1 MMKIA
6 GSNSRTFTFPADIQ
20 TAINFYRDLTRLVDF
35 LPHINMHEPLGDEK
49 FRMIYSA
56 TEMGAY
62 EITIVCDVQMVVSE
76 DEGVIRVVPVDGFTP
91 VKAKASFNSSQVQ
104 GYYASESVFVPDGA
118 RRTIIEYTFELL
130 ANLPRPK
137 GLRFMP
143 AVMVE
148 GIAQNITQ
156 WRLREIVDG
165 FIERSIAAFPAW
177 QEAQRNGHALRD

>member
-6 GSNSRTFTFPADIQ
+6 GSNSRTFTFPAGIA
-20 TAINFYRDLTRLVDF
+20 TAIAFYRDLNRLVDF
-35 LPHINMHEPLGDEK
+35 LPHISMQEPLGDEK
-49 FRMIYSA
+49 FRMIYRA

-62 EITIVCDVQMVVSE
+62 EITIVCDVEMIVLEQ
-76 DEGVIRVVPVDGFTP
+76 DGIIRVAPVNGFTP
-91 VKAKASFNSSQVQ
+91 VKAKASFSASQVQ
-104 GYYASESVFVPDGA
+104 GYYASESVFIPDGDKQ
-118 RRTIIEYTFELL
+118 TMIEYTFELL

-143 AVMVE
+143 SVMVE

-165 FIERSIAAFPAW
+165 FIERSIEAFPAW
-177 QEAQRNGHALRD
+177 SEAQRNGHAF